1 MFYNY
6 FLSSAIL
13 FSQIQPETKAVMRWI
28 MKVPFV
34 LSANLHGGDLVANY
48 PYDESRSGQET
59 GEYTSSP
66 DDETFRHL
74 ALSYSTRHSNMS
86 RSDRRGCLQ
95 LDGKEGY
102 NFGRQGGITN
112 GAAWY
117 SVEGG
122 MQDFNYLSSNDFE
135 ITLELGCDK
144 CPSIDRLEHEWNQ
157 NKKALIHFMWQA
169 HLGIKGEVVDAVSG
183 EPLVNSV
190 IHVKNVTDGQSTE
203 INHDITSVHNGDYYR
218 LLTPGTYEVTA
229 SHPGHIPETIPVKV
243 FPQEDRQEAQRVD
256 FRLMPINVGGRS
268 PPSSKV
274 PIGTCAVERLLM
286 RTGNSPHRHGFSTPA
301 PARPCKGQ
309 QDYSSPLPPLPFP
322 PPEAPLAPITPTTYP
337 PTQYWAQDF
346 STPLPPLISKGAQTS
361 PAPANLIPVSISTRL
376 PRPIA
381 IYGDSTP
388 GPQSF
393 TKHAQSWPDFSQ
405 SSPSFAQSSVGFT
418 QTPSFAPTASSF
430 DRKLTKGSSDSSY
443 ASRKFSRPAS
453 DFETSLSVVPSH
465 SGFAQ
470 QPSLKI
476 AQSFPQS
483 SGFAQTSSGFAQP
496 PVSSGFAQTSL
507 KIAQSSPQSSGS
519 SGFAHPSVSPSFP
532 QTPLKLSQSF
542 PQSSGFG
549 QHSPV
554 LTETSSYFVQKS
566 PKVPQTASTF
576 AQTPSNFAGYS
587 LGSGG
592 IPSNFAQSS
601 LKPSQTFLGQA
612 SDSAQYSNI
621 AKAPGGFA
629 QTAPTL
635 VQAPSNLAQYSIN
648 FGGAPSDYAQFQ
660 QSAPSHV
667 QTSSPSPRQH
677 GFVKTSSSFTPGF
690 GPTSMSFAPTAPTFA
705 SPAPS
710 YAVPTSFGGESDF
723 RLLSPIVSKT
733 NYAYWPTSNS
743 SYPIWL
749 TAS

>member
-256 FRLMPINVGGRS
+256 FRLMPINVG
-268 PPSSKV
+268 
-274 PIGTCAVERLLM
+274 IDHLLLNDKDYESDQSYDEM
-286 RTGNSPHRHGFSTPA
+286 VRNQVNYMKKYVQNMLRPHRSHFRA
-301 PARPCKGQ
+301 KRLARPLELRTHKR
-309 QDYSSPLPPLPFP
+309 S
-322 PPEAPLAPITPTTYP
+322 
-337 PTQYWAQDF
+337 
-346 STPLPPLISKGAQTS
+346 
-361 PAPANLIPVSISTRL
+361 
-376 PRPIA
+376 
-381 IYGDSTP
+381 
-388 GPQSF
+388 
-393 TKHAQSWPDFSQ
+393 
-405 SSPSFAQSSVGFT
+405 
-418 QTPSFAPTASSF
+418 
-430 DRKLTKGSSDSSY
+430 
-443 ASRKFSRPAS
+443 
-453 DFETSLSVVPSH
+453 
-465 SGFAQ
+465 
-470 QPSLKI
+470 
-476 AQSFPQS
+476 
-483 SGFAQTSSGFAQP
+483 
-496 PVSSGFAQTSL
+496 
-507 KIAQSSPQSSGS
+507 
-519 SGFAHPSVSPSFP
+519 
-532 QTPLKLSQSF
+532 
-542 PQSSGFG
+542 
-549 QHSPV
+549 
-554 LTETSSYFVQKS
+554 
-566 PKVPQTASTF
+566 
-576 AQTPSNFAGYS
+576 
-587 LGSGG
+587 
-592 IPSNFAQSS
+592 
-601 LKPSQTFLGQA
+601 
-612 SDSAQYSNI
+612 
-621 AKAPGGFA
+621 
-629 QTAPTL
+629 
-635 VQAPSNLAQYSIN
+635 
-648 FGGAPSDYAQFQ
+648 
-660 QSAPSHV
+660 
-667 QTSSPSPRQH
+667 
-677 GFVKTSSSFTPGF
+677 
-690 GPTSMSFAPTAPTFA
+690 
-705 SPAPS
+705 
-710 YAVPTSFGGESDF
+710 
-723 RLLSPIVSKT
+723 
-733 NYAYWPTSNS
+733 
-743 SYPIWL
+743 
-749 TAS
+749 